1 MSLKN
6 ALTRW
11 LLPGTSALALT
22 GALAVIVQGHPT
34 ERLVAPTELP
44 PTAPGNVANLVAGAG
59 VVEPAS
65 ELLPL
70 GSPVS
75 GLLLEVLVRPGDQVL
90 RGQPLFRVD
99 GRDLEAELLSR
110 EAALGAIRQS
120 LATSG
125 VDQQEKARNLALYE
139 AIPDAR
145 ARSEEELLRRRF
157 AAERAEATQAAVAA
171 QVKEAEAHLKRLH
184 LLLEQRTVRAPLDA
198 QVLQV
203 KAKVGMATGTG
214 PQAEPLVTLGQV
226 DPLHVRIDVDEA
238 DIVRL
243 RPGSV
248 AEVSPRGAAEQR
260 VQARFVRIEPLVVP
274 KRSLTNG
281 AQERVDTRV
290 MQVIFALPKG
300 AQGFQIGQQ
309 VDAFLAPAK
318 S

>member
-1 MSLKN
+1 MNLKN

-34 ERLVAPTELP
+34 ERLAAPAELP

-75 GLLLEVLVRPGDQVL
+75 GLVLEVLVRPGDRVV
-90 RGQPLFRVD
+90 RGQPLFRLD

-171 QVKEAEAHLKRLH
+171 QVKEAEAHLKRLR

-238 DIVRL
+238 DIARL